1 LVRYI
6 VIIGWE
12 TCDLQLTCNWFN
24 KNIKKMNYE
33 TFKSKIK
40 YWISMKTIYLFSQKK
55 IEFLK
60 NCNLKIYVI
69 NVKDAK
75 VTQ

>member
-1 LVRYI
+1 
-6 VIIGWE
+6 
-12 TCDLQLTCNWFN
+12 
-24 KNIKKMNYE
+24 
-33 TFKSKIK
+33 
-40 YWISMKTIYLFSQKK
+40 MKTIYLFSQKK